1 MDENGLFDFWWKQ
14 FSANPTYCFNKIQQ
28 QINQKG
34 RKDKK
39 PLTLKSLSGAFLVL
53 GIGYALAIVAFI
65 VETAVHGHRRID
77 NETKNRIVKIINNQR
92 AIVDQAQLIRRVT
105 KIATVIIRIGDHIKE
120 KPGVNKQV
128 VVINQIKN
136 VQPKPKLEIHP
147 VLPNPLDV
155 TPTEA
160 VLNLTK

>member
-14 FSANPTYCFNKIQQ
+14 FSANPTYCFHKIQQ

-53 GIGYALAIVAFI
+53 CIEYTLAIAAFI
-65 VETAVHGHRRID
+65 VETAVPGHRRID

-105 KIATVIIRIGDHIKE
+105 KIATAIIRIGDHIH
-120 KPGVNKQV
+120 KPVVNKQV